1 MQTGNRGACKGCGP
15 EYQVNDE
22 YIQRVLS
29 HPMFS
34 SEHCVPEEVYQQRLA
49 ICQSCPKLQD
59 GISCSVCGCIIPVAA
74 KLKARSCPLPGGG
87 LWGTADAE

>member
-1 MQTGNRGACKGCGP
+1 MQTAKRGACKGCGP

-49 ICQSCPKLQD
+49 ICQACPKLQD

-74 KLKARSCPLPGGG
+74 KLKARGCPLPGGG

>member
-1 MQTGNRGACKGCGP
+1 MRPRISG
-15 EYQVNDE
+15 EDE

-49 ICQSCPKLQD
+49 ICQACPKLQD

-74 KLKARSCPLPGGG
+74 KLKARGCPLPGGG